1 MGENITLDPI
11 NSLLSIY
18 EYTYLNI
25 GLVVFILLYLIHY
38 LLLFYQDKAFSY
50 VEIFIN
56 IILFGLWF
64 FSSILFTNYI
74 LYYN

>member
-1 MGENITLDPI
+1 MGEDITLDPI

-38 LLLFYQDKAFSY
+38 LFIIYQDKQYSY

>member
-1 MGENITLDPI
+1 MGEDIALNPI

-18 EYTYLNI
+18 EYTFLNI

-38 LLLFYQDKAFSY
+38 LLLVYQDKSSSY

-56 IILFGLWF
+56 IILFTLWF
-64 FSSILFTNYI
+64 YCSILFTNYI

>member
-1 MGENITLDPI
+1 MAENITT

-25 GLVVFILLYLIHY
+25 GLVVFIILYLIHF
-38 LLLFYQDKAFSY
+38 LLLVYQDKASSY

-56 IILFGLWF
+56 IILFTLWF

>member
-1 MGENITLDPI
+1 MGEDITLDPI

-38 LLLFYQDKAFSY
+38 LFLIYQDKQYSY

>member
-1 MGENITLDPI
+1 MGEDITLNPI

-25 GLVVFILLYLIHY
+25 GLIVFMILYSIHY
-38 LLLFYQDKAFSY
+38 SLQVYQDKASSY

-56 IILFGLWF
+56 IILFTLWF